1 MSNPQQPP
9 ERASTGPAGI
19 EPREPVEPTTGTP
32 VAGQPTA
39 PHPAPGPAAPGPAAK
54 DRAAT
59 DPAATNPTASET
71 ATDTPTATDTRLTA
85 AGPRLLPATREH
97 SGPAAPHAAGSESA
111 VVGPDGGTA
120 QTGAGA
126 RADAAQPSASPVGR
140 LAATVERL
148 RHEVLAAHAEADG
161 RALIELAKGIL
172 VERLR
177 CGPAQAAR
185 QLAEL
190 TEQAGATP
198 LEFAVEVINQASRD
212 RLSEVTSAFLAV
224 AAAQDGPEG
233 TADPGS
239 REDRSSA
246 VRLRAAE
253 SGALAADDTQAVA
266 DSLLEHAL
274 APLGAEAVAI
284 WAVGS
289 DGSLTLAGSAGF
301 SAAEADRWRY
311 VPPGVATV
319 ARHGLAERAGQWI
332 ASLSET
338 GLPSIGQHHHPDGGR
353 VALPAG
359 TGGRIHGVL
368 EIAWPA
374 PLDPQPPQIVRQ
386 IEALA
391 ELCAHTLETGAR
403 LRPDENAKPRVVP
416 DAAELMDLADGLH
429 DPALVLVP
437 HLDADGD
444 LVDFRIQHANSRFLD
459 PAGRPRGV
467 INGALLLEAYPMAAG
482 PTELFDRI
490 ERVYATGEPFRA
502 HRMRLTAL
510 VGDVPLSA
518 VADISISR
526 HANSVLLIWRIE
538 DEAARLAS
546 LLQHAQRL
554 GRIGGFE
561 ENLLTGEITWNGQ
574 LFALY
579 GRSPS
584 SLPVPLEELSAHA
597 HPDDAVAIGRFLR
610 TLLHHRRS
618 ASTAF
623 RLQRPDGVTR
633 HIRVVA
639 EPVLDSD
646 GRLFVVRGAYQDIS
660 AQHWTEV
667 ALAATRDQLA
677 HTEQQASERNRLAL
691 QLQHAIMPP
700 TQAPLE
706 ADGLQVAVRYRPAE
720 TEQLVG
726 GDWYDAVVLPSRLVL
741 LCVGDVAGHG
751 IEAATSMVVLRN
763 ALRGLAVTGAG
774 PGQLLSWLNMV
785 AHHLTGAVT
794 ATAVC
799 ALYDPHRHTLR
810 WARAGHLP
818 PVLVRGTDAAPLPL
832 VRGMLL
838 GVVSDTVYEEHEVQ
852 LAVDDT
858 LLMYTDGLIER
869 RDRSVEESLAQLLTA
884 ARMVPPTLDQQLD
897 RLLTYSKSD
906 TDDDTCIVGI
916 RVG

>member
-1 MSNPQQPP
+1 M
-9 ERASTGPAGI
+9 G
-19 EPREPVEPTTGTP
+19 
-32 VAGQPTA
+32 GQP
-39 PHPAPGPAAPGPAAK
+39 
-54 DRAAT
+54 
-59 DPAATNPTASET
+59 
-71 ATDTPTATDTRLTA
+71 
-85 AGPRLLPATREH
+85 
-97 SGPAAPHAAGSESA
+97 A
-111 VVGPDGGTA
+111 VDGDG
-120 QTGAGA
+120 Q
-126 RADAAQPSASPVGR
+126 ASPVGR

-148 RHEVLAAHAEADG
+148 RQEVRAAQAEADG

-172 VERLR
+172 VERLG
-177 CGPAQAAR
+177 CGPAQASR

-190 TEQAGATP
+190 TAQAGVTP

-212 RLSEVTSAFLAV
+212 RLSEVTSAFLA
-224 AAAQDGPEG
+224 ATAS
-233 TADPGS
+233 ADPPDGH
-239 REDRSSA
+239 SSA
-246 VRLRAAE
+246 VRLRTAE

-274 APLGAEAVAI
+274 TPLGAEAVAI
-284 WAVGS
+284 WALGS
-289 DGSLTLAGSAGF
+289 DGSLALAGSAGF
-301 SAAEADRWRY
+301 SAAEAGRWRH
-311 VPPGVATV
+311 VPPGVTTV
-319 ARHGLAERAGQWI
+319 ARRGLTERSGEWI
-332 ASLSET
+332 RSLSET
-338 GLPSIGQHHHPDGGR
+338 GLPSIGQHDHPDGGR
-353 VALPAG
+353 VAVPAG

-368 EIAWPA
+368 EIAWPT
-374 PLDPQPPQIVRQ
+374 PLESPPPAIVRQ

-391 ELCAHTLETGAR
+391 ELCAHTLETYTLQHPDGA
-403 LRPDENAKPRVVP
+403 PAPRVLP
-416 DAAELMDLADGLH
+416 DVSELMDLADGLH

-437 HLDADGD
+437 HLDLDGH
-444 LVDFRIQHANSRFLD
+444 LVDFRIHHVNSRFLD
-459 PAGRPRGV
+459 PAGRPRGAV
-467 INGALLLEAYPMAAG
+467 NGALLLEAYPMAAG
-482 PTELFDRI
+482 HSELFDRI

-510 VGDVPLSA
+510 VDDVQLAA
-518 VADISISR
+518 VADINVSR
-526 HANSVLLIWRIE
+526 HGDSVLLIWRIE
-538 DEAARLAS
+538 DETARLAS

-574 LFALY
+574 LYHLY
-579 GRSPS
+579 GRPVTDS
-584 SLPVPLEELSAHA
+584 PVPLEELAAHA

-610 TLLHHRRS
+610 TLLHQRRP

-633 HIRVVA
+633 HIRVVV
-639 EPVLDSD
+639 EPVLDSA
-646 GRLFVVRGAYQDIS
+646 GQLYLLRGAYQDIS
-660 AQHWTEV
+660 AHHWTEV

-677 HTEQQASERNRLAL
+677 HTEQQASERNRLTL

-706 ADGLQVAVRYRPAE
+706 VPGLDVAVRYRPAE
-720 TEQLVG
+720 TQHLVG

-774 PGQLLSWLNMV
+774 PAQLLSWLNMV

-799 ALYDPHRHTLR
+799 GLYDPENHTLR

-818 PVLVRGTDAAPLPL
+818 PVLVRGSDAAPLPL
-832 VRGMLL
+832 VTGLLL
-838 GVVSDTVYEEHEVQ
+838 GAVPEARYEEHEVQ

-869 RDRSVEESLAQLLTA
+869 RDRSVEESLAQFLTV
-884 ARMVPPTLDQQLD
+884 ARAVPPTLDQQLD
-897 RLLTYSKSD
+897 RLLTHSRSD

-916 RVG
+916 RVA

>member
-1 MSNPQQPP
+1 MSEPRNWSTVSKLQQSP
-9 ERASTGPAGI
+9 EPDGPSAGVPTAGI
-19 EPREPVEPTTGTP
+19 ERIVPDRP
-32 VAGQPTA
+32 AGV
-39 PHPAPGPAAPGPAAK
+39 PGARKG
-54 DRAAT
+54 
-59 DPAATNPTASET
+59 EE
-71 ATDTPTATDTRLTA
+71 
-85 AGPRLLPATREH
+85 AG
-97 SGPAAPHAAGSESA
+97 G
-111 VVGPDGGTA
+111 
-120 QTGAGA
+120 GAGG
-126 RADAAQPSASPVGR
+126 PTSPVGR
-140 LAATVERL
+140 LAATVQRL
-148 RHEVLAAHAEADG
+148 RHEVRTAHAEADG

-172 VERLR
+172 VERLG

-190 TEQAGATP
+190 TEQAGVTP

-212 RLSEVTSAFLAV
+212 RVSEVTSAFLA
-224 AAAQDGPEG
+224 ATSGHG
-233 TADPGS
+233 
-239 REDRSSA
+239 DRGGSSA

-253 SGALAADDTQAVA
+253 SGALAAPDTQAVA

-274 APLGAEAVAI
+274 TPLGAVAVAI
-284 WAVGS
+284 WALDP

-301 SAAEADRWRY
+301 STAEAGRWRY

-319 ARHGLAERAGQWI
+319 ARRGLAERTGHWI
-332 ASLSET
+332 GCLSET
-338 GLPSIGQHHHPDGGR
+338 GLPSLGRHQYPDGGR
-353 VALPAG
+353 VAVPAG
-359 TGGRIHGVL
+359 AGGRIHGVL
-368 EIAWPA
+368 EIVWPA
-374 PLDPQPPQIVRQ
+374 PLEPQPPQIVRQ
-386 IEALA
+386 VEALA
-391 ELCAHTLETGAR
+391 ELCAHTLETSSLPHADDGFG
-403 LRPDENAKPRVVP
+403 PRVLP
-416 DAAELMDLADGLH
+416 DIAELMELSDGLH

-444 LVDFRIQHANSRFLD
+444 LVDFRIHHVNSHFLD

-467 INGALLLEAYPMAAG
+467 VSGALLLEAYPLAAG
-482 PTELFDRI
+482 QSELFEQV

-502 HRMRLTAL
+502 RRMRLTAL
-510 VGDVPLSA
+510 VDDVPLAA
-518 VADISISR
+518 VADISITR
-526 HANSVLLIWRIE
+526 HGHGVLLIWRIE
-538 DEAARLAS
+538 DETARLAS

-574 LFALY
+574 LYDLY
-579 GRSPS
+579 GKPDS
-584 SLPVPLEELSAHA
+584 STPVPLEDLSAHA

-610 TLLHHRRS
+610 TLLHHRRP
-618 ASTAF
+618 ATTAF

-646 GRLFVVRGAYQDIS
+646 GRLSVVRGAYQDIS

-677 HTEQQASERNRLAL
+677 HTEQQASERDRLTL

-700 TQAPLE
+700 AQAPLE
-706 ADGLQVAVRYRPAE
+706 APGLRVAVRYRPAE
-720 TEQLVG
+720 TQNLVG
-726 GDWYDAVVLPSRLVL
+726 GDWYDAVVLPSGLVL

-785 AHHLTGAVT
+785 AHHLNGAVT

-799 ALYDPHRHTLR
+799 GLYDPERRTLR

-818 PVLVRGTDAAPLPL
+818 PVLVRDGEAAPLPL
-832 VRGMLL
+832 VQGLLL
-838 GVVSDTVYEEHEVQ
+838 GAVPEATYEEREIQ
-852 LAVDDT
+852 MAVDDT

-884 ARMVPPTLDQQLD
+884 ARTVPPTLDQQLD
-897 RLLTYSKSD
+897 RLLTYSRSD
-906 TDDDTCIVGI
+906 TDDDTCVVGV
-916 RVG
+916 RVA

>member
-1 MSNPQQPP
+1 MSTSEQHR
-9 ERASTGPAGI
+9 ERPGT
-19 EPREPVEPTTGTP
+19 EPRPEPSAP
-32 VAGQPTA
+32 VAP
-39 PHPAPGPAAPGPAAK
+39 
-54 DRAAT
+54 DRA
-59 DPAATNPTASET
+59 DGTARPGT
-71 ATDTPTATDTRLTA
+71 ARPGA
-85 AGPRLLPATREH
+85 AGAPAT
-97 SGPAAPHAAGSESA
+97 
-111 VVGPDGGTA
+111 
-120 QTGAGA
+120 
-126 RADAAQPSASPVGR
+126 SPVGR

-148 RHEVLAAHAEADG
+148 RSEVRAAQAEAEG

-172 VERLR
+172 VERLG

-190 TEQAGATP
+190 TEQAGVTP
-198 LEFAVEVINQASRD
+198 LEFAVEVINQAARD
-212 RLSEVTSAFLAV
+212 RVAEVTDAFLS
-224 AAAQDGPEG
+224 AAAGAPERD
-233 TADPGS
+233 TA
-239 REDRSSA
+239 A

-253 SGALAADDTQAVA
+253 SGLLAAHDTQAVA

-274 APLGAEAVAI
+274 RPLGAVAVAV
-284 WAVGS
+284 WAAGA

-301 SAAEADRWRY
+301 SPAEATRWRY
-311 VPPGVATV
+311 VPPEVATV
-319 ARHGLAERAGQWI
+319 ARRGLTERTGQWF
-332 ASLSET
+332 ASLADT
-338 GLPSIGQHHHPDGGR
+338 GLPTVGRHPHPEGGR
-353 VALPAG
+353 VAVPAG

-368 EIAWPA
+368 EIAWPG
-374 PLDPQPPQIVRQ
+374 PLEPQPPQVVRQ
-386 IEALA
+386 VEALA
-391 ELCAHTLETGAR
+391 ELCAHTLETYTP
-403 LRPDENAKPRVVP
+403 RPETGQEPRVLP

-437 HLDADGD
+437 HIDASGQ
-444 LVDFRIQHANSRFLD
+444 LADFRIQHVNNRFLD
-459 PAGRPRGV
+459 PAGRPRAV
-467 INGALLLEAYPMAAG
+467 VSGALLLEAYPMAAG
-482 PTELFDRI
+482 RSELFQRV
-490 ERVYATGEPFRA
+490 ERVYATGESFRA

-510 VGDVPLSA
+510 VDQVPLSA

-526 HANSVLLIWRIE
+526 HGSSVLLIWRIE

-561 ENLLTGEITWNGQ
+561 ENLLTGEITWNDQ
-574 LFALY
+574 LFHLY
-579 GRSPS
+579 GKSPS
-584 SLPVPLEELSAHA
+584 SSPVPLEELPAHA
-597 HPDDAVAIGRFLR
+597 HQDDAVPLGRFLR
-610 TLLHHRRS
+610 TVLHRRRPAS
-618 ASTAF
+618 AAF

-639 EPVLDSD
+639 EPVLDAD

-677 HTEQQASERNRLAL
+677 HTEQQATERNRLTL

-700 TQAPLE
+700 AQAPLQVP
-706 ADGLQVAVRYRPAE
+706 GLEIAVRYRPAE

-726 GDWYDAVVLPSRLVL
+726 GDWYDAVVLPSGLVL

-774 PGQLLSWLNMV
+774 PGQLLSWLNIV

-799 ALYDPHRHTLR
+799 ALYDPGRRTLR

-838 GVVSDTVYEEHEVQ
+838 GAVPEAVYEEAE
-852 LAVDDT
+852 LDFAPEDT

-869 RDRSVEESLAQLLTA
+869 RDRSVEESLTHLLTT
-884 ARMVPPTLDQQLD
+884 ARSAPKTLDQQLD
-897 RLLTYSKSD
+897 RLLTYSRSD

-916 RVG
+916 RVA

>member
-1 MSNPQQPP
+1 VADGDTAGSS
-9 ERASTGPAGI
+9 AST
-19 EPREPVEPTTGTP
+19 
-32 VAGQPTA
+32 
-39 PHPAPGPAAPGPAAK
+39 
-54 DRAAT
+54 
-59 DPAATNPTASET
+59 
-71 ATDTPTATDTRLTA
+71 
-85 AGPRLLPATREH
+85 
-97 SGPAAPHAAGSESA
+97 
-111 VVGPDGGTA
+111 
-120 QTGAGA
+120 
-126 RADAAQPSASPVGR
+126 VGR

-148 RHEVLAAHAEADG
+148 RREVRTAQAEADG

-172 VERLR
+172 VERLG

-190 TEQAGATP
+190 AEQAGASA
-198 LEFAVEVINQASRD
+198 LEFAVDVINEAARD
-212 RLSEVTSAFLAV
+212 RLSEVTQAFLA
-224 AAAQDGPEG
+224 ATAGPDAERYG
-233 TADPGS
+233 D
-239 REDRSSA
+239 SA

-253 SGALAADDTQAVA
+253 SAVLAAADTQAVS

-274 APLGAEAVAI
+274 APLGAVAVAI
-284 WAVGS
+284 WAAGS

-301 SAAEADRWRY
+301 SPAEATRWRY

-319 ARHGLAERAGQWI
+319 ARRGLAERSGQWI
-332 ASLSET
+332 GSLAAT
-338 GLPSIGQHHHPDGGR
+338 GLPTIGQHHHPEGGR

-368 EIAWPA
+368 EIAWPER
-374 PLDPQPPQIVRQ
+374 LRPQPQAIVRQ
-386 IEALA
+386 VEALA
-391 ELCAHTLETGAR
+391 ELCAHTLETYEP
-403 LRPDENAKPRVVP
+403 LHPDERGPRLAP
-416 DAAELMDLADGLH
+416 DVAELMDLADGLH
-429 DPALVLVP
+429 DPTLVLVP
-437 HLDADGD
+437 YLDSTGE
-444 LVDFRIQHANSRFLD
+444 LTDFRIHHVNSRFLD
-459 PAGRPRGV
+459 PAGRPRGLV
-467 INGALLLEAYPMAAG
+467 NGAMLLEAYPLAAG
-482 PTELFDRI
+482 ESELFHRI

-502 HRMRLTAL
+502 HRMNLTAL
-510 VGDVPLSA
+510 VDDVPLAA
-518 VADISISR
+518 VADINISR
-526 HANSVLLIWRIE
+526 HGGCVLLIWRIE
-538 DEAARLAS
+538 DETARLAS

-574 LFALY
+574 LFGLY
-579 GRSPS
+579 GRPPTGT
-584 SLPVPLEELSAHA
+584 PVPLEELPAHA
-597 HPDDAVAIGRFLR
+597 HPDDAVTIGRFLR
-610 TLLHHRRS
+610 TLLHHLRPAS
-618 ASTAF
+618 AAF

-639 EPVLDSD
+639 EPVLDAD
-646 GRLFVVRGAYQDIS
+646 GRVFVLRGAYQDIS

-677 HTEQQASERNRLAL
+677 HTEQQASERNRLTL

-700 TQAPLE
+700 TQTPLQVP
-706 ADGLQVAVRYRPAE
+706 GLQVAVRYRPAE

-726 GDWYDAVVLPSRLVL
+726 GDWYDTVVLPSELVL
-741 LCVGDVAGHG
+741 MCVGDVAGHG

-774 PGQLLSWLNMV
+774 PGKLLSWLNMV

-799 ALYDPHRHTLR
+799 GLYDPRAHTLR

-818 PVLVRGTDAAPLPL
+818 PVLVRGSESASLPL
-832 VRGMLL
+832 VKGMLL
-838 GVVSDTVYEEHEVQ
+838 GAVPEATYEEHEVQ

-884 ARMVPPTLDQQLD
+884 ARSVSPTLDQQLD

-916 RVG
+916 RLT